1 MKRHVAPHPDAQIAK
16 LQQRIHLD
24 RIALTLSI
32 QATQQALREQLTSP
46 AMLLAATGAGFVLGR
61 VISRPAHADGTA
73 RPRARWGAA
82 ALEAVRTALKFA
94 SSAPVLWVARF
105 ASRRRPQADVTPAPI
120 SEQPVL

>member
-16 LQQRIHLD
+16 LQHRIHLD

-61 VISRPAHADGTA
+61 ITRPARADGTA

>member
-1 MKRHVAPHPDAQIAK
+1 MKRHVAPHPDAQIAR

-32 QATQQALREQLTSP
+32 QATQQALREQLSSP
-46 AMLLAATGAGFVLGR
+46 VTLLAATGVGFVLGR
-61 VISRPAHADGTA
+61 ISRRPRGDGTTR

-94 SSAPVLWVARF
+94 SSAPVLWVARI
-105 ASRRRPQADVTPAPI
+105 ASGRRPQADVPPA
-120 SEQPVL
+120 SEQPIL

>member
-1 MKRHVAPHPDAQIAK
+1 MKRHVAPHPNAQIAR

-32 QATQQALREQLTSP
+32 QATQQALREQLSSP

-61 VISRPAHADGTA
+61 ISRRARADGIA
-73 RPRARWGAA
+73 RPRPRWGAA

-105 ASRRRPQADVTPAPI
+105 ASTRRPQADDVTPA
-120 SEQPVL
+120 SEQPIL